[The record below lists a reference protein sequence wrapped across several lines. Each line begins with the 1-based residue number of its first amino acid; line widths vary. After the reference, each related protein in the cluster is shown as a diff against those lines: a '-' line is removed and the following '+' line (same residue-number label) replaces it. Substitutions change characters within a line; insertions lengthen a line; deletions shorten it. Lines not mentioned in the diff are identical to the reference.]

1 MKRSLLI
8 LLTVFC
14 VKGFSQSSILVTN
27 ITNLASPAPMVANEV
42 VVNTT
47 TFNATSKNDFDVKN
61 TSGSTKSYSLK
72 RYDVVK
78 NSGSDPRF
86 CFASQCYGTGQMVSL
101 QSITLTAGQSA
112 SELQGSYQIIT
123 ADLDEFTAVGYSD
136 IKYTLTNV
144 ANTSDS
150 LQFTIIY
157 NSPAGVNELYT
168 NALSAFEL
176 FPNPATDATV
186 LKVSSLKAMDAKV
199 IVYNALGAI
208 VSEKAVAISEG
219 KNKIDLNTNDLSS
232 GIYFAQIKMANNS
245 VTKKLIVK

>member
-27 ITNLASPAPMVANEV
+27 ITNTNSPVPMVANQIIA
-42 VVNTT
+42 NTT
-47 TFNATSKNDFDVKN
+47 TFNATSTNDIDVKN
-61 TSGSTKSYSLK
+61 TSGSTKVYSLR

-78 NSGSDPRF
+78 NAGADPRF

-101 QSITLTAGQSA
+101 QSLTLTGGQSA
-112 SELQGSYQIIT
+112 SEVQGSFQIIT
-123 ADLDEFTAVGYSD
+123 ADLDEFTAVGYSY

-150 LQFTIIY
+150 LQFSIKY
-157 NSPAGVNELYT
+157 NAPSGVNELNA

-176 FPNPATDATV
+176 FPNPASDATV

-199 IVYNALGAI
+199 IVYNALGAV
-208 VSEKAVAISEG
+208 VSEKAIVIAEG
-219 KNKIDLNTNDLSS
+219 KNKIDLNINDLSS
-232 GIYFAQIKMANNS
+232 GVYFAQIKMANSS
-245 VTKKLIVK
+245 VTKKLVVK